1 MIIKDEKQQLG
12 EESHRLKDLIDW
24 QAIKVRQA
32 QKKYNIKKNW
42 IISFWIGSDADVLNF
57 VLNYE
62 RDIII
67 RLIAYKKIIDDRL
80 MNCKEEKEYLDRCHP
95 NGI

>member
-12 EESHRLKDLIDW
+12 EESHRLSDLIDW

-42 IISFWIGSDADVLNF
+42 IISFWIRSDADVLKF
-57 VLNYE
+57 VLNNE
-62 RDIII
+62 KDIIE
-67 RLIAYKKIIDDRL
+67 RLITYKNIIDDRL
-80 MNCKEEKEYLDRCHP
+80 VNCNR
-95 NGI
+95 

>member
-1 MIIKDEKQQLG
+1 MIIKNEKQQLG

-24 QAIKVRQA
+24 QVIKVRQA

-42 IISFWIGSDADVLNF
+42 IISFWIVGDADTLKL

-62 RDIII
+62 KDITE
-67 RLIAYKKIIDDRL
+67 RLITYKNIIDDRL
-80 MNCKEEKEYLDRCHP
+80 VNCKV
-95 NGI
+95 

>member
-1 MIIKDEKQQLG
+1 MIIKNEKQQLG

-24 QAIKVRQA
+24 QEIKVRQA

-42 IISFWIGSDADVLNF
+42 IISFWIGSDAEVLNF

-80 MNCKEEKEYLDRCHP
+80 MNCKEGKKISR
-95 NGI
+95 